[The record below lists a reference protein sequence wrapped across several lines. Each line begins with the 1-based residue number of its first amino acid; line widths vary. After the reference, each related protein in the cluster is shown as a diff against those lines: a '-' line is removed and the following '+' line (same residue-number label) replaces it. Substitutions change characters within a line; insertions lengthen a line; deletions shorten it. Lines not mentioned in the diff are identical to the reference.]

1 MMICNCSW
9 TIMKEKRVHA
19 LIMYLQQC
27 VAPPNITRGLRRK
40 TTLPQS
46 GSIDRCSISM
56 MKILEQC
63 TTCPSPRSFLS
74 VKRLSW
80 CRANIPWIL
89 FHCVLSRYAT
99 ISAAPRSSMH
109 GGTTSHK
116 TYYKQCAS
124 YQDCADSWK
133 SFVQKIRRK
142 RNIRDISASLLMEAK
157 NNSTYHCNN
166 EKRRVILFFFLPLQ
180 RTGICASLYLY
191 LYLIFFTNKP
201 RIASGRTSSVFYERA
216 PILLWNKPA
225 ILFKWIW

>member
-1 MMICNCSW
+1 M
-9 TIMKEKRVHA
+9 
-19 LIMYLQQC
+19 
-27 VAPPNITRGLRRK
+27 
-40 TTLPQS
+40 
-46 GSIDRCSISM
+46 
-56 MKILEQC
+56 
-63 TTCPSPRSFLS
+63 TCPSPRSSLS
-74 VKRLSW
+74 VKHLSW
-80 CRANIPWIL
+80 RRA
-89 FHCVLSRYAT
+89 
-99 ISAAPRSSMH
+99 ISLEYYFIVFFLGVQPYQLHQGAPCTGH

-124 YQDCADSWK
+124 YQECADSWK

-216 PILLWNKPA
+216 PILL
-225 ILFKWIW
+225 